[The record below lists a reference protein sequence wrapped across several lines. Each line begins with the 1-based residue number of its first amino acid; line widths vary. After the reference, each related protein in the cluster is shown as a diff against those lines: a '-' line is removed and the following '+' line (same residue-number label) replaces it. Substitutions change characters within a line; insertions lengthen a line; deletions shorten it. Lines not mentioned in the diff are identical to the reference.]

1 MKYHVK
7 ITDIETVNEVAGY
20 WTNEDLVALLD
31 AFNYP
36 DADKLKKA
44 ELKEFLFLAISDFEP
59 SDAAEILLKYKL
71 SEQLTEGQMQQISHE
86 MLLDKVCEEYPDIT
100 LHARLF
106 HINQLLFL
114 AYNGKFPN
122 AKASIIEF
130 ELKPQ
135 EAADTAI
142 TPELVLKA
150 FSHGLSDSNIIKRLF
165 GDQLSGEVEFP
176 EAESILWEFESLHE
190 GKFRLL
196 TSEYW
201 LNKEDFKII
210 EFEAEI

>member
-71 SEQLTEGQMQQISHE
+71 SEQLTEGQIQQISHE

-176 EAESILWEFESLHE
+176 EAESILWEFESLNE

-201 LNKEDFKII
+201 LNKEDFKMI
-210 EFEAEI
+210 EFEGEI